1 MGQGLTLLTGPHLE
15 VPQGLGKELGKE
27 PEKELEGKE
36 LEGKG

>member
-27 PEKELEGKE
+27 LEGKE